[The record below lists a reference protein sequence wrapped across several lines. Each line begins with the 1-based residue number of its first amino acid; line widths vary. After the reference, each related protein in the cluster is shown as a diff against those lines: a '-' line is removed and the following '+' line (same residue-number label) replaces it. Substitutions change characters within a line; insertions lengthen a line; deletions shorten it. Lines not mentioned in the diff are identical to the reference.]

1 MIGSAANLRPF
12 CGLRG
17 LSLKLAM
24 IMLVV
29 APSFLLFGFNNGSTG
44 GVGHL
49 ESFVK
54 VFPSIDTINT
64 TGAEKSYKA
73 TILGVVT
80 ACYDLGA
87 VAGALSCIAFGDR
100 IGRLRS
106 IFTGLVLAVIA
117 LALESSAYSLA
128 QFVVSRLLIGGAI
141 GIISASIPIW
151 QTECST
157 TKHRGMFVI
166 VEGIFIS
173 AGIAMSEWIAFG
185 FSEAFDNSAQWRVT
199 IVFPVW
205 LAFFVMPVLFFM
217 PESPRWLARK
227 GRFEEA
233 RSIIA
238 AVMDKDIDSHEVN
251 AEMNHI
257 EYTLESTRGDMSLLF
272 KNTKERYL
280 HRAIIAAWAQAMT
293 QLCGC
298 SAMIFYTGTTFADL
312 GYTGKA
318 GSFLSC
324 GFTTTFTVAAFI
336 PLWTVDRFGRRRLFM
351 LSLSGLAIA
360 MAVMAGT
367 SNEPR
372 LAKVTVAFMFIYAFF
387 YPLGFLG
394 LPFLYA
400 GEISGLK
407 MRMPISAIAVSAQ
420 WLSQFVVGQVTPAGT
435 ANLSNR
441 YWIIYA
447 VLNAAFIPSVYLF
460 FPETNDRSLEE
471 MDRIFDQSTIFNVVR
486 HARELPRESQID
498 SATIE
503 EKYKPHIEYTS
514 PQNPSPANVQRHLTS
529 EHVEAK

>member
-12 CGLRG
+12 FGLRG
-17 LSLKLAM
+17 LRLKLAM

-64 TGAEKSYKA
+64 TGAEKSHKA

-106 IFTGLVLAVIA
+106 IFAGLVLAVIA

-151 QTECST
+151 QTECAT

-238 AVMDKDIDSHEVN
+238 AVMDKDNDSHEVN

-298 SAMIFYTGTTFADL
+298 SALIFYTGTTFADL

-324 GFTTTFTVAAFI
+324 GFTI
-336 PLWTVDRFGRRRLFM
+336 HSPMTVDRFGRRRLFM

-471 MDRIFDQSTIFNVVR
+471 MDRIFDQSSIFNVVR
-486 HARELPRESQID
+486 HAKELPRESQVV
-498 SATIE
+498 A
-503 EKYKPHIEYTS
+503 
-514 PQNPSPANVQRHLTS
+514 
-529 EHVEAK
+529 EHVDAK